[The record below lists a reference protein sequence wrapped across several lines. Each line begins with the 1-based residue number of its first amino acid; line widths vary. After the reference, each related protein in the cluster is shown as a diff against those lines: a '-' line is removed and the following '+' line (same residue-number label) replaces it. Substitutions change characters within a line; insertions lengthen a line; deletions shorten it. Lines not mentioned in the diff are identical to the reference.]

1 MSRATRKRPYKTK
14 RERLM
19 RDIRNMKLI
28 LIFGAIAMTFFVI
41 FRWQKIIDWL
51 ILTF

>member
-1 MSRATRKRPYKTK
+1 MSRATRKKPYRSK

-28 LIFGAIAMTFFVI
+28 LIFGSIAAFFL
-41 FRWQKIIDWL
+41 II
-51 ILTF
+51 